1 MSSSIIAP
9 MARILI
15 GIIFVAVV
23 ATVGDYV
30 WFEIGI
36 RHQATAGALHGALL
50 LGSVG
55 LVLGW
60 IAGRVVA
67 GLLAGIAAG
76 VGGAAAYYAMA
87 SAASARSDTFPAM
100 VAAWAAVWLVLAA
113 CDGRLLRR
121 HAPRSWSEI
130 LTRGILAAVLGG
142 LAFYAVLNV
151 IWGAPPAAGRNYVL
165 QFAAWMLAWA
175 PGIVAIA
182 GTRPK

>member
-1 MSSSIIAP
+1 
-9 MARILI
+9 MARMLL
-15 GIIFVAVV
+15 GIFFVAAV
-23 ATVGDYV
+23 ATAGDYV

-76 VGGAAAYYAMA
+76 VGGAAAYYALA
-87 SAASARSDTFPAM
+87 SITDGGMNYLAM

-113 CDGRLLRR
+113 CDGRVLRR
-121 HAPRSWSEI
+121 SAPRSWSEI
-130 LTRGILAAVLGG
+130 LLRGSLAAVVGG
-142 LAFYAVLNV
+142 LAFYAVLRV
-151 IWGAPPAAGRNYVL
+151 IWGRPPAEGRNYAL
-165 QFAAWMLAWA
+165 QLAAWMVAWA

-182 GTRPK
+182 ATRKSE